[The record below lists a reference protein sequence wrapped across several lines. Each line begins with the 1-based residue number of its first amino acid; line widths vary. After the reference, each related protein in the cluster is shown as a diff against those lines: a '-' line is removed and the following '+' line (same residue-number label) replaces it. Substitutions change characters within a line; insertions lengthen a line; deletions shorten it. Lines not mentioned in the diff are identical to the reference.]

1 LAIGNELEDPFGMEV
16 NDLDMDEYIRSL
28 TTDLEIMTSIPPP
41 KKDDFLSVD
50 TNNPLGPTFN
60 VPYSVVKGM
69 PMEGSSTLWVRLTVE
84 IRSYLRKRGCTQKM
98 TAPNFKDEAAKEI
111 HDGGQG
117 KPRKTV
123 SVEVV

>member
-1 LAIGNELEDPFGMEV
+1 MAIGNELEDPFGIEV

-69 PMEGSSTLWVRLTVE
+69 PMEGSSTLWVGLTVE